1 MKKVIKKLD
10 LNKETVSFLNNQHLP
25 NTGNNDPKLIA
36 MMGGSESPYISRT
49 RGTIY
54 HCPSYPFACTTPV

>member
-25 NTGNNDPKLIA
+25 GNGNDPKLIA
-36 MMGGSESPYISRT
+36 MMGGDSTPYISKT

-54 HCPSYPFACTTPV
+54 HCPSYPFACTVPV